1 MEMVTIRQNFAEI
14 LPCNRAGHV
23 RKSDAVS
30 AQAGCFWSIG
40 MTHQSDAAGSKEVRP
55 LPLSSSPSRPTQIGR
70 ITAVQARMAR
80 AAIKKTLAEVAE
92 ATGCTKMTLSRFENG
107 GALSGKTTSSIR
119 SFYESHGVQF
129 VADAYYHAV
138 RAPK

>member
-1 MEMVTIRQNFAEI
+1 MAVCGHRLKRIIDMTRQ
-14 LPCNRAGHV
+14 P
-23 RKSDAVS
+23 
-30 AQAGCFWSIG
+30 
-40 MTHQSDAAGSKEVRP
+40 DAAGLSAQQ
-55 LPLSSSPSRPTQIGR
+55 PLSSSPSRPTQIGR

-119 SFYESHGVQF
+119 GFYESHGVQF
-129 VADAYYHAV
+129 VADAYYHVV
-138 RAPK
+138 RSPK